1 MRVARHIR
9 GNRVLLYI
17 VVCGILFLS
26 LWIAI
31 FGFSSFRQFWNM
43 PQTPLIFPDSHTIIT
58 GAESHALGYDP
69 MFKNIVDPYDREMNY
84 PRIWQCLFWL
94 PINSDHLVLLAGTF
108 ILLFFVGIFLFLKP
122 INTQTALF
130 LSAVAFSPSAI
141 FGLQS
146 GNNDLAVF
154 FVVALALRLG
164 YRSKIWGSVAMFFA
178 AILKIFPIFGLA
190 QLLTEDKRDVWRIL
204 IPLAALFLI
213 YFWISLDD
221 FRQIYNATPRGRSG
235 AYGVYVLPMMI
246 EKILQRWTVFPEL
259 RAWVIAAAP
268 IFFYGVAGLIFLMS
282 LYALVNKNASSR
294 PGYRGTYQ
302 SISSGS
308 VYLHRQLLARQ
319 QLELPDDLS
328 HFYNSPTLCLVV
340 HRRQPVFAHS
350 PDHPWSVF
358 YFPAG
363 QCLYRVFWDLTFLFW
378 TRLLIGS
385 FLLDSYTYFSHRY
398 PTGCSMLYYILFP
411 FDDNRDAKATIPF

>member
-1 MRVARHIR
+1 MRLAMHIR

-69 MFKNIVDPYDREMNY
+69 MFKNIADPYDREMNY

-94 PINSDHLVLLAGTF
+94 PINRDHLVILAGTF

-164 YRSKIWGSVAMFFA
+164 YRSKLGGSVAMFFA
-178 AILKIFPIFGLA
+178 ATLKVFPIFGLA

-204 IPLAALFLI
+204 MPLAALFLI

-246 EKILQRWTVFPEL
+246 EKILRRWTVFPEL

-268 IFFYGVAGLIFLMS
+268 IFFYGVAGLIFLIS
-282 LYALVNKNASSR
+282 LYALFGQNASSR
-294 PGYRGTYQ
+294 PVAGIH
-302 SISSGS
+302 IS
-308 VYLHRQLLARQ
+308 
-319 QLELPDDLS
+319 P
-328 HFYNSPTLCLVV
+328 F
-340 HRRQPVFAHS
+340 
-350 PDHPWSVF
+350 
-358 YFPAG
+358 
-363 QCLYRVFWDLTFLFW
+363 RVGACIY
-378 TRLLIGS
+378 IGS
-385 FLLDSYTYFSHRY
+385 FLLASNWNYRMIFLIFTIPQLFAWLSIADIRISRILRITLA
-398 PTGCSMLYYILFP
+398 CILFSCWSMFIQNIFGSYIFILDEIANWIVFSGLIYLFLASLP
-411 FDDNRDAKATIPF
+411 NWLFNALLYLVPIRR

>member
-84 PRIWQCLFWL
+84 PRIWQYLFWL

-164 YRSKIWGSVAMFFA
+164 YRSKLWGSVAMFFA
-178 AILKIFPIFGLA
+178 AILKVFPIFGLA
-190 QLLTEDKRDVWRIL
+190 QLLTEDKRDFWRIL
-204 IPLAALFLI
+204 MPLAALFLI

-246 EKILQRWTVFPEL
+246 EKILRKWTVFPDL

-268 IFFYGVAGLIFLMS
+268 VFFYGVAGLIFLIS
-282 LYALVNKNASSR
+282 LYALFGQNASPR
-294 PGYRGTYQ
+294 PVAGIH
-302 SISSGS
+302 IS
-308 VYLHRQLLARQ
+308 
-319 QLELPDDLS
+319 P
-328 HFYNSPTLCLVV
+328 F
-340 HRRQPVFAHS
+340 
-350 PDHPWSVF
+350 
-358 YFPAG
+358 
-363 QCLYRVFWDLTFLFW
+363 RVGACIY
-378 TRLLIGS
+378 IGS
-385 FLLDSYTYFSHRY
+385 FLLASNWNYRMIFLIFTIPQLFAWLSTADIRLLRILRITLA
-398 PTGCSMLYYILFP
+398 CILFSCWSMFIQGILGSYIFILDEIANWVVFAGLIYLFLASLP
-411 FDDNRDAKATIPF
+411 NWLFDTLLCLVPVRR

>member
-154 FVVALALRLG
+154 FVIALALRLG

-235 AYGVYVLPMMI
+235 AYGVYVLPLMI
-246 EKILQRWTVFPEL
+246 EKILRRWTVFPEL

-268 IFFYGVAGLIFLMS
+268 IFFYGVAGLIFLIS

-294 PGYRGTYQ
+294 PVTGVH
-302 SISSGS
+302 IS
-308 VYLHRQLLARQ
+308 
-319 QLELPDDLS
+319 P
-328 HFYNSPTLCLVV
+328 F
-340 HRRQPVFAHS
+340 
-350 PDHPWSVF
+350 
-358 YFPAG
+358 
-363 QCLYRVFWDLTFLFW
+363 RVGACIY
-378 TRLLIGS
+378 IGS
-385 FLLDSYTYFSHRY
+385 FLLASNWNYRMIFLIFTIPQLFAWLSIADSQLSRILRITLV
-398 PTGCSMLYYILFP
+398 GILFSCWAMFIQGILGSYIFILDEIANWVVFTGLIYLFLASLP
-411 FDDNRDAKATIPF
+411 NWLFDALLYLIPVRR

>member
-1 MRVARHIR
+1 MRLAMHIR

-69 MFKNIVDPYDREMNY
+69 MFKNIADPYDREMNY

-94 PINSDHLVLLAGTF
+94 PINRDHLVILAGTF

-164 YRSKIWGSVAMFFA
+164 YRSKLGGSVAMFFA
-178 AILKIFPIFGLA
+178 ATLKVFPIFGLA

-204 IPLAALFLI
+204 MPLAALFLI

-246 EKILQRWTVFPEL
+246 EKILRRWTVFPEL

-268 IFFYGVAGLIFLMS
+268 IFFYGVAGLIFLIS
-282 LYALVNKNASSR
+282 LYALFGQNASSR
-294 PGYRGTYQ
+294 PVAGIH
-302 SISSGS
+302 IS
-308 VYLHRQLLARQ
+308 
-319 QLELPDDLS
+319 P
-328 HFYNSPTLCLVV
+328 F
-340 HRRQPVFAHS
+340 
-350 PDHPWSVF
+350 
-358 YFPAG
+358 
-363 QCLYRVFWDLTFLFW
+363 RVGACIY
-378 TRLLIGS
+378 IGS
-385 FLLDSYTYFSHRY
+385 FLLASNWNYRMIFLIFTIPQLFAWLSIADIRISRILRITLA
-398 PTGCSMLYYILFP
+398 CILFSCWSMFIQGILGSYIFILDEIANWIVFSGLIYLFLASLP
-411 FDDNRDAKATIPF
+411 NWLFNALLYLVPIRR

>member
-17 VVCGILFLS
+17 VVCGVLFLS

-69 MFKNIVDPYDREMNY
+69 MFKNIADPYDREMNY

-108 ILLFFVGIFLFLKP
+108 ILLFFVGIFLFLKQ

-164 YRSKIWGSVAMFFA
+164 YRSKLWGSVAMFFA
-178 AILKIFPIFGLA
+178 AILKVFPIFGLV

-204 IPLAALFLI
+204 MPLAALFLI

-246 EKILQRWTVFPEL
+246 EKILRRWTVFPEL
-259 RAWVIAAAP
+259 CAWVIAAAP
-268 IFFYGVAGLIFLMS
+268 IFFYGVAGLIFLIS
-282 LYALVNKNASSR
+282 LYALFGQNASSR
-294 PGYRGTYQ
+294 PVAGIH
-302 SISSGS
+302 IS
-308 VYLHRQLLARQ
+308 
-319 QLELPDDLS
+319 P
-328 HFYNSPTLCLVV
+328 F
-340 HRRQPVFAHS
+340 
-350 PDHPWSVF
+350 
-358 YFPAG
+358 
-363 QCLYRVFWDLTFLFW
+363 RVGACIY
-378 TRLLIGS
+378 IGS
-385 FLLDSYTYFSHRY
+385 FLLASNWNYRMIFLIFTIPQLFVWLSIADIRISRILRITLA
-398 PTGCSMLYYILFP
+398 CILFSCWSMFIQGILGSYIFILDEIANWIVFSGLIYLFLASLP
-411 FDDNRDAKATIPF
+411 NWLFDALLYLIPVRR

>member
-69 MFKNIVDPYDREMNY
+69 MFKNIADPYDREMNY

-94 PINSDHLVLLAGTF
+94 PINRDHLVILAGTF

-178 AILKIFPIFGLA
+178 AILKVFPIFGLA

-204 IPLAALFLI
+204 MPLAALFLI

-246 EKILQRWTVFPEL
+246 EKILRKWTVFPEL

-268 IFFYGVAGLIFLMS
+268 VFFYGVAGLIFLIS
-282 LYALVNKNASSR
+282 LYALFGQNASPR
-294 PGYRGTYQ
+294 PVTGVN
-302 SISSGS
+302 IS
-308 VYLHRQLLARQ
+308 
-319 QLELPDDLS
+319 P
-328 HFYNSPTLCLVV
+328 F
-340 HRRQPVFAHS
+340 
-350 PDHPWSVF
+350 
-358 YFPAG
+358 
-363 QCLYRVFWDLTFLFW
+363 RVGACIY
-378 TRLLIGS
+378 IGS
-385 FLLDSYTYFSHRY
+385 FLLASNWNYRMIFLIFTIPQLFAWLSIADIRLSRILRITLA
-398 PTGCSMLYYILFP
+398 GILFSCWSMFIQGILGSYIFILDEIANWIVFSGLIYLFLASLP
-411 FDDNRDAKATIPF
+411 NWLFGALLYLIPVRR

>member
-84 PRIWQCLFWL
+84 PRIWQYLFWL

-164 YRSKIWGSVAMFFA
+164 YRSKLWGSVAMFFA
-178 AILKIFPIFGLA
+178 AILKVFPIFGLA
-190 QLLTEDKRDVWRIL
+190 QLLTEDKRDFWRIL
-204 IPLAALFLI
+204 MPLAALFLA
-213 YFWISLDD
+213 YCWISLDD
-221 FRQIYNATPRGRSG
+221 FRQIYSVTPQGRSG
-235 AYGVYVLPMMI
+235 AYGVYVLPLMI
-246 EKILQRWTVFPEL
+246 EKILQKWAIFPDL
-259 RAWVIAAAP
+259 RAWIIAAAP
-268 IFFYGVAGLIFLMS
+268 IFFYVIAGLIFLIS
-282 LYALVNKNASSR
+282 LYALVNKNTSPR
-294 PGYRGTYQ
+294 PVAGIH
-302 SISSGS
+302 IS
-308 VYLHRQLLARQ
+308 
-319 QLELPDDLS
+319 P
-328 HFYNSPTLCLVV
+328 F
-340 HRRQPVFAHS
+340 
-350 PDHPWSVF
+350 
-358 YFPAG
+358 
-363 QCLYRVFWDLTFLFW
+363 RVGACIY
-378 TRLLIGS
+378 IGS
-385 FLLDSYTYFSHRY
+385 FLLASNWNYRMIFLIFTIPQLFAWLSIADIRFSRILRI
-398 PTGCSMLYYILFP
+398 TLAGILFSCWSMFIQGILGSYIFILDEIANWIVFAGLIYLFLASLP
-411 FDDNRDAKATIPF
+411 NWLFDTLLCLVPVRR